1 MSRLEADQYQEKTS
15 SAYIWTHVLNT
26 PFWAVFNLL
35 TFILY
40 KDLQASLFQITV
52 MIILKPASSLIA
64 LYWGAHVNQRR
75 DRLRANLVWA
85 RVLSHLPFFF
95 FPFVDNPWYFIF
107 CFGFYMVLARG
118 QVPAWME
125 ILKQNIPDGKRE
137 KLFAYVSSFGY
148 LGGALIPIAL
158 GLVIDEYPQAWRW
171 LFPIIALISMA
182 GTFYKLKLPIKNEML
197 SKPTKENFEFYKV
210 FISPWKEAWKLLR
223 SRPDF
228 AQYQI
233 GFMIGGA
240 GLIMMQPALPEF
252 FMKGLQLSYTELAFA
267 IALFKGIG
275 FAATSPF
282 WAEHLRKIDIFKFN
296 SQVTFL
302 AALFPLLLI
311 MAQYDSLL
319 VYGAYLV
326 YGMMQAGSEMSWH
339 LSGPIFSKNDDSSLY
354 SNINILTVGLRGCI
368 VPGLGSLMVYWLN
381 PVVVLTIGGILCLLS
396 TVKMISCSSQRSDEL
411 CKSRLDPTGN

>member
-1 MSRLEADQYQEKTS
+1 
-15 SAYIWTHVLNT
+15 
-26 PFWAVFNLL
+26 
-35 TFILY
+35 
-40 KDLQASLFQITV
+40 

-171 LFPIIALISMA
+171 LFPLIALISMA
-182 GTFYKLKLPIKNEML
+182 GTFYKLKLPIKNETL
-197 SKPTKENFEFYKV
+197 TKPVKESFDFHKLFV
-210 FISPWKEAWKLLR
+210 SPWKEAWKLLK

-252 FMKGLQLSYTELAFA
+252 FMKGLQLSYTELALA

-275 FAATSPF
+275 FAATSPL
-282 WAEHLRKIDIFKFN
+282 WAEHLRKIDIYKFN

-302 AALFPLLLI
+302 AALFPLFLI
-311 MAQYDSLL
+311 MAQYAPVL

-339 LSGPIFSKNDDSSLY
+339 LSGPIFSKNEDSSLY
-354 SNINILTVGLRGCI
+354 SSINILTVGLRGCI
-368 VPGLGSLMVYWLN
+368 VPGLGSLLVYWLN
-381 PVVVLTIGGILCLLS
+381 PVVVLSLGGILCLLS
-396 TVKMISCSSQRSDEL
+396 TVKMISCSRQRSDEL
-411 CKSRLDPTGN
+411 CKSQWGPTGN